1 MISEAKPVK
10 SRPEGGYKI
19 AVLDGDGIGPEVMQA
34 TRQALVATGLPFNFV
49 HVAAGS
55 AAIALHGK
63 AMPDETLTSIRECHA
78 AIKGPTGTPI
88 GGGHASANVALRKS
102 LNLYA
107 NLRPVQ
113 TLPGVPSR
121 YEGVDLVIVRE
132 NTEDLYAGIEHVV
145 VPGVVVGMKVIS
157 ETASTRIAEYAFA
170 HAAKHGRRRVSAVHK
185 ANIMKLADGLFL
197 NCCRK
202 VAVKY
207 PQITYDEVIVDALCM
222 QLVRDP
228 TRFDVLVLE
237 NLYGDIVSDL
247 CAGLVGGLGVVP
259 GANIGDNMAVFEAV
273 HGSAPDIAGKNL
285 ANPTALMLSAA
296 MMLEW
301 LGENE
306 AAKNL
311 RRAIDEVY
319 AKTRIRTGDL
329 GGTATTDVFTN
340 AVCDQVRRFVQEAQP
355 L

>member
-1 MISEAKPVK
+1 MSSEAPKK
-10 SRPEGGYKI
+10 ARPEGGYKI

-34 TRQALVATGLPFNFV
+34 TRQVLTATGVPFNFI
-49 HVAAGS
+49 HVTAGS

-63 AMPDETLTSIRECHA
+63 AMPDETLTTIRECHA

-88 GGGHASANVALRKS
+88 GGGHTSANVALRKA

-113 TLPGVPSR
+113 SLPGVPSR

-157 ETASTRIAEYAFA
+157 EVASTRIAEYAFSY
-170 HAAKHGRRRVSAVHK
+170 AASHGRRRVSAVHK

-207 PQITYDEVIVDALCM
+207 PQVTYDEVIVDALCM
-222 QLVRDP
+222 QLVKDP

-259 GANIGDNMAVFEAV
+259 GANIGDATAVFEAV

-285 ANPTALMLSAA
+285 ANPTALLLSSA
-296 MMLEW
+296 MMLDW
-301 LGENE
+301 LGETV
-306 AAKNL
+306 AAKHV

-319 AKTRIRTGDL
+319 SKTRIRTGDI
-329 GGTATTDVFTN
+329 GGTATTDVFTR
-340 AVCDQVRRFVQEAQP
+340 AVCDQVRRFVQEGQP